1 MKSKFIRVLTF
12 VLCLAMLL
20 TSMSVFTVTAAGNV
34 ITPTGVLQ
42 YADRDN
48 DWLI

>member
-20 TSMSVFTVTAAGNV
+20 TSMSVFTVSAAETAV
-34 ITPTGVLQ
+34 IKKIIVLTNPVS
-42 YADRDN
+42 AEF
-48 DWLI
+48 I